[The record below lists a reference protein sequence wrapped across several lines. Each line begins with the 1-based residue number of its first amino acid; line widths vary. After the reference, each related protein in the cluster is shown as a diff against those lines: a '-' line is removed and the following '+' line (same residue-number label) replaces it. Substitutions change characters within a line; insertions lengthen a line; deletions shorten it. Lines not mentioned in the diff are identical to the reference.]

1 MNRITR
7 CIATVSVVMAV
18 GLSFAGCAA
27 APAPTT
33 AVGVEPVKLEAVG
46 DTGIKKLT
54 LTDKAVERLGITTVA
69 VGASAGDPAT
79 GGNRLVIPY
88 SALLYLPDGTTIAYT
103 NPEGHS
109 YVRETVVVESIQ
121 GDQAVLTTGPKVGTA
136 VVTTGGA
143 ELWGAEF
150 GIK

>member
-7 CIATVSVVMAV
+7 CIVTVLVAAAV
-18 GLSFAGCAA
+18 GLSLAGCATA
-27 APAPTT
+27 TATT
-33 AVGVEPVKLEAVG
+33 AAGVEPAKLEAVG

-54 LTDKAVERLGITTVA
+54 LTDKAVQRLGITTVA
-69 VGASAGDPAT
+69 VGTSAGDQS
-79 GGNRLVIPY
+79 GGTRLEIPY

-109 YVRETVVVESIQ
+109 YIRESVVVESIQ
-121 GDQAVLTTGPKVGTA
+121 GDKVILSTGPKVGTA

>member
-1 MNRITR
+1 MIRVKR
-7 CIATVSVVMAV
+7 CIAALSAVVAV
-18 GLSFAGCAA
+18 GLSVTGCAA
-27 APAPTT
+27 APAATT
-33 AVGVEPVKLEAVG
+33 AVGVPPATLEAVG
-46 DTGIKKLT
+46 DAGVKKVL
-54 LTDKAVERLGITTVA
+54 LTDKAVERLGITTVP
-69 VGASAGDPAT
+69 VSASAGGSAT
-79 GGNRLVIPY
+79 GGTRLVIPY

-109 YVRETVVVESIQ
+109 YIREDVVVESIN
-121 GDQAVLTTGPKVGTA
+121 GDRAILTKGPRIGTA

>member
-1 MNRITR
+1 MNHIIRG
-7 CIATVSVVMAV
+7 IAIVSAVTAV

-27 APAPTT
+27 PPAPT
-33 AVGVEPVKLEAVG
+33 AAIGVEPVKLEAVG
-46 DTGIKKLT
+46 DAGVKTLT
-54 LTDKAVERLGITTVA
+54 LTDKAVERLGVTTVA
-69 VGASAGDPAT
+69 VGANAGDPTAD
-79 GGNRLVIPY
+79 GNRLVIPY

-109 YVRETVVVESIQ
+109 YVRETVVVESIE
-121 GDQAVLTTGPKVGTA
+121 GDLAVLTSGPKVGTA
-136 VVTTGGA
+136 VVTTGGT

>member
-1 MNRITR
+1 MNHIIRG
-7 CIATVSVVMAV
+7 IAVVSAVMAV

-27 APAPTT
+27 PPAPTA

-46 DTGIKKLT
+46 DTGVKTLT
-54 LTDKAVERLGITTVA
+54 LTDKAVQRLGIATVA
-69 VGASAGDPAT
+69 VAAGAGDPTT
-79 GGNRLVIPY
+79 GANRLVIPY

-103 NPEGHS
+103 NPDGHS

>member
-1 MNRITR
+1 MNGITR
-7 CIATVSVVMAV
+7 CIATVSAAMAV
-18 GLSFAGCAA
+18 GLSLTGCATPPA
-27 APAPTT
+27 ASATI
-33 AVGVEPVKLEAVG
+33 GVEPVKLETVG
-46 DTGIKKLT
+46 DTGVKMLT

-69 VGASAGDPAT
+69 VGAGAGGPAT

>member
-1 MNRITR
+1 MNRISR
-7 CIATVSVVMAV
+7 CIATVSVIVAV
-18 GLSFAGCAA
+18 GLSLAGCAA
-27 APAPTT
+27 APAATV
-33 AVGVEPVKLEAVG
+33 AGVEPATLEAVG

-54 LTDKAVERLGITTVA
+54 LTDKAVERLGITTV
-69 VGASAGDPAT
+69 VVDSTSADDPTT

-109 YVRETVVVESIQ
+109 YVRETVVVESIR
-121 GDQAVLTTGPKVGTA
+121 GDQAVLTSGPKVGTA

>member
-1 MNRITR
+1 MNHIIRG
-7 CIATVSVVMAV
+7 IAIVLAVAAV
-18 GLSFAGCAA
+18 GLSFAGCATP
-27 APAPTT
+27 PAPTA

-46 DTGIKKLT
+46 DAGVKTLT
-54 LTDKAVERLGITTVA
+54 LTDKAVERLGVTTVA
-69 VGASAGDPAT
+69 VGANAGDPTAD
-79 GGNRLVIPY
+79 GNRLVIPY

-109 YVRETVVVESIQ
+109 YVRETVVVESIE
-121 GDQAVLTTGPKVGTA
+121 GDLAVLTSGPKVGTA